1 MVLVGVISDT
11 HDNLSNTRK
20 AVKIFVDAGV
30 DIVLHLGDIVAPFTL
45 MALAHGLEGI
55 RVVGVYGNNCGEKL
69 GLQRVAQG
77 LGIELYEPPHELVIG
92 GKRILMVHGYGSP
105 DMTKSIVY
113 SLARGG
119 EWDIILYGHT
129 HARDRLFVNGRLVLN
144 PGEAAGVLEKPSI
157 ALLDVESLDARF
169 IDL

>member
-11 HDNLSNTRK
+11 HDNLTNTRK

-45 MALAHGLEGI
+45 MTLAHGLEGI

-77 LGIELYEPPHELVIG
+77 LGIELYEPPHELVIS

>member
-11 HDNLSNTRK
+11 HDNISNTRK
-20 AVKIFVDAGV
+20 AAKIFKDAGV

-45 MALAHGLEGI
+45 MALAEVLEGI
-55 RVVGVYGNNCGEKL
+55 RVVGIYGNNCGEKL

-77 LGIELYEPPHELVIG
+77 LGVELYEPPHELMIS

-113 SLARGG
+113 SIARGG

-129 HARDRLFVNGRLVLN
+129 HMRDKQIVEGKLVLN
-144 PGEAAGVLEKPSI
+144 PGEAAGVLDKPSI
-157 ALLDVESLDARF
+157 ALLDIQSMDVRF
-169 IDL
+169 IEL